1 MSDLLDKGERED
13 LSQNDLFYDEDF
25 SSSSEDFFA
34 SRDDESSFCSE
45 DFSEGNSDKSFYGS
59 EGIAQSKSSPEMEYA
74 DLEYF
79 EEPRASESILTY
91 KCPNC
96 GAGLVYDAKKQ
107 TFVCEFCISSFNEE
121 DLKKTE
127 AEERA
132 KKIET
137 EESEFSESVNQ
148 YSCSSCGAEIIVD
161 KNTAADFCYYCHNP
175 IVMADK
181 VSGVFKPSKIIPF
194 KIDKKGAEETFLR
207 YAKKKWF
214 CPKDYFSEAQSE
226 KIQGVYY
233 PFWVT
238 DADATARLDA
248 TAYKVRTW
256 TSGEYQYTETSKYDV
271 KRGGEIHFEDIVT
284 SAISGEDKKMLEG
297 ILPYPKD
304 EHIDFSMPYLQGFMA
319 KKRNIERESLSAEV
333 RNRMEKYSEDIL
345 RDTIRGY
352 SSVSTDSLGLRLL
365 SSHWEYTLMPIWILT
380 YKKGEKTF
388 VYAMNGSTGKIYGEL
403 PISPLKLAI
412 LGVAVSA
419 VTALIAFLIGGAL

>member
-1 MSDLLDKGERED
+1 MNDALDRAEREGSFD
-13 LSQNDLFYDEDF
+13 ESLFYGNYDSNAPKEDF
-25 SSSSEDFFA
+25 SADNTEYHED
-34 SRDDESSFCSE
+34 
-45 DFSEGNSDKSFYGS
+45 
-59 EGIAQSKSSPEMEYA
+59 IPEMEYA
-74 DLEYF
+74 DLDYF
-79 EEPRASESILTY
+79 EEETPNENILTY

-107 TFVCEFCISSFNEE
+107 TFVCEFCISSFTESE
-121 DLKKTE
+121 LKKTD
-127 AEERA
+127 AEEKA
-132 KKIET
+132 KKIE
-137 EESEFSESVNQ
+137 EDEANFSESVNQ
-148 YSCSSCGAEIIVD
+148 YSCASCGAEIIVD

-175 IVMADK
+175 VVMADK
-181 VSGVFKPSKIIPF
+181 VTGAFKPSKIIPF
-194 KIDKKGAEETFLR
+194 KIDKKGAEDIFLS

-248 TAYKVRTW
+248 TAHRVRTW
-256 TSGEYQYTETSKYDV
+256 TSGDYQYTETSKYDV

-284 SAISGEDKKMLEG
+284 SAISGEDKRMLEG

-319 KKRNIERESLSAEV
+319 KKRNIERESLSVEV
-333 RNRMEKYSEDIL
+333 RSRMEKYSEDIL
-345 RDTIRGY
+345 RDTVHGY
-352 SSVSTDSLGLRLL
+352 SSVNTDFVSLNVTG
-365 SSHWEYTLMPIWILT
+365 SHWEYTLMPIWILT

-419 VTALIAFLIGGAL
+419 ITAIIAFLIGGAL

>member
-1 MSDLLDKGERED
+1 MSDVLDRAERED
-13 LSQNDLFYDEDF
+13 SF
-25 SSSSEDFFA
+25 
-34 SRDDESSFCSE
+34 DESSFY
-45 DFSEGNSDKSFYGS
+45 GNDYSDLSRSDNDSAEYHDD
-59 EGIAQSKSSPEMEYA
+59 IPEMEYA
-74 DLEYF
+74 DLDYF
-79 EEPRASESILTY
+79 EEETPSENILTY

-107 TFVCEFCISSFNEE
+107 TFVCEFCISSFTEAE
-121 DLKKTE
+121 LKKTD
-127 AEERA
+127 AEEKA
-132 KKIET
+132 KKIE
-137 EESEFSESVNQ
+137 EDEANFSESVNQ
-148 YSCSSCGAEIIVD
+148 YSCASCGAEIIVD

-181 VSGVFKPSKIIPF
+181 VTGAFKPSKIIPF
-194 KIDKKGAEETFLR
+194 KIDKKGAEDIFLR

-248 TAYKVRTW
+248 TAHRVRTW
-256 TSGEYQYTETSKYDV
+256 TSGDYQYTETSKYDV

-284 SAISGEDKKMLEG
+284 SAISGEDKRMLEG

-333 RNRMEKYSEDIL
+333 REKMEKYSETL
-345 RDTIRGY
+345 LSDTVHGY
-352 SSVSTDSLGLRLL
+352 SSVRTDHLSLNVN

-380 YKKGEKTF
+380 YKKGDKTF

-403 PISPLKLAI
+403 PVSPLKLAI

-419 VTALIAFLIGGAL
+419 ITAVIAFLIGGAL